1 MNVTIGEFN
10 YLREKMV
17 KDLVVMLMERRG
29 MTYEEAFRVLY
40 QSKTFANLSNPERA
54 YFTKVLATYFRTS
67 RMNSAR
73 LYHHKRL
80 QKIQFGNFLFRNLNS
95 SSRLSSGSRTF
106 CIISEQFKAY

>member
-40 QSKTFANLSNPERA
+40 QSQTFANLSNPE
-54 YFTKVLATYFRTS
+54 T
-67 RMNSAR
+67 
-73 LYHHKRL
+73 
-80 QKIQFGNFLFRNLNS
+80 GLFYQSPGYIFSYIEDELSEAVS
-95 SSRLSSGSRTF
+95 S
-106 CIISEQFKAY
+106 

>member
-40 QSKTFANLSNPERA
+40 QSKTFANLSNPE
-54 YFTKVLATYFRTS
+54 T
-67 RMNSAR
+67 
-73 LYHHKRL
+73 
-80 QKIQFGNFLFRNLNS
+80 GLFYQSPGYIFSYIEDELSETVS
-95 SSRLSSGSRTF
+95 S
-106 CIISEQFKAY
+106 